1 MNRQETKIIQRTSFL
16 LFEEYECSNWEHLSG
31 GKAPNNNSDWLEK
44 KRKNCFWYI

>member
-31 GKAPNNNSDWLEK
+31 GKALNNNSEEK
-44 KRKNCFWYI
+44 KLFLVHLKMYK